1 MYQDL
6 TKQANWLQC
15 LTSHQLEGL
24 TKHTNKAI
32 FANND
37 LIIKQ
42 NSRSAQILLLTE
54 GIAKMHMETRKG
66 KYIIVKLCKGGNFL
80 GIDEI
85 LNNKTNFCSYSAV
98 TPVSVYYI
106 DLRYFLQLLEDNHD
120 FAKKIMIYLTEE
132 NHFLIS
138 RLAALTYKQLPG
150 KLADILLYFS
160 QEIFKNNSF
169 NLPISR
175 QELAEFSGT
184 TKESLIRTLT
194 EFKNDKLITVQ
205 GKNITIVSQ
214 QIIETLSK
222 LG

>member
-85 LNNKTNFCSYSAV
+85 LNNKTNFCAYSAV

>member
-1 MYQDL
+1 
-6 TKQANWLQC
+6 
-15 LTSHQLEGL
+15 
-24 TKHTNKAI
+24 
-32 FANND
+32 
-37 LIIKQ
+37 
-42 NSRSAQILLLTE
+42 
-54 GIAKMHMETRKG
+54 
-66 KYIIVKLCKGGNFL
+66 
-80 GIDEI
+80 
-85 LNNKTNFCSYSAV
+85 
-98 TPVSVYYI
+98 
-106 DLRYFLQLLEDNHD
+106 
-120 FAKKIMIYLTEE
+120 MIYLTEE

>member
-66 KYIIVKLCKGGNFL
+66 N
-80 GIDEI
+80 
-85 LNNKTNFCSYSAV
+85 
-98 TPVSVYYI
+98 
-106 DLRYFLQLLEDNHD
+106 
-120 FAKKIMIYLTEE
+120 
-132 NHFLIS
+132 
-138 RLAALTYKQLPG
+138 
-150 KLADILLYFS
+150 ILL
-160 QEIFKNNSF
+160 
-169 NLPISR
+169 
-175 QELAEFSGT
+175 
-184 TKESLIRTLT
+184 
-194 EFKNDKLITVQ
+194 
-205 GKNITIVSQ
+205 
-214 QIIETLSK
+214 
-222 LG
+222 